1 MSLIN
6 VFISLHHTVFQEWK
20 FLPKNRMKC
29 DKSIFRIDTFT
40 DIKTDRS
47 LVRLSIGF
55 IQLSITPGLCFFPSI
70 IESSISFNHSTIEKR
85 SAFQVSSK
93 QVMVYQP
100 NKWLQAET
108 CHRHILI
115 RIFTF
120 YVRYMNNIIR
130 YIIYY
135 FPYSLWVELIFML

>member
-1 MSLIN
+1 MFPYTIQ
-6 VFISLHHTVFQEWK
+6 FF
-20 FLPKNRMKC
+20 KNGNFFHESYEMRYKY
-29 DKSIFRIDTFT
+29 FRIDTFT

-47 LVRLSIGF
+47 FFRLSIGF

-93 QVMVYQP
+93 QVMVNQP

-108 CHRHILI
+108 CPRHILI

-120 YVRYMNNIIR
+120 YVTYLSNVLRLILNRSAYFNN
-130 YIIYY
+130 YE
-135 FPYSLWVELIFML
+135 FLL